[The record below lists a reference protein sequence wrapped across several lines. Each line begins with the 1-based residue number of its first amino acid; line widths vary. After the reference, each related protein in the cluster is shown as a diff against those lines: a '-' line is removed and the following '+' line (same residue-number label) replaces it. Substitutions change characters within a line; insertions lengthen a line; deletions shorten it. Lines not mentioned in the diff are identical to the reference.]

1 MHELVSLTALRNG
14 QIADIHELAGA
25 PERIRR
31 LGELGLLRGV
41 RLEMVQ
47 SGSPCIVRINGT
59 KLCFRDGEL
68 ASVMVRPRKT
78 A

>member
-1 MHELVSLTALRNG
+1 MHNLVALTALQKG
-14 QIADIHELAGA
+14 QIADIHELIGV

-31 LGELGLLRGV
+31 LEELGLRAGV

-47 SGSPCIVRINGT
+47 SGSPCIVRIDGT

-68 ASVMVRPRKT
+68 ASVIVRPRKS

>member
-1 MHELVSLTALRNG
+1 MHDLVPLSALRKG
-14 QIADIHELAGA
+14 EVADIHDLAGA

-31 LGELGLLRGV
+31 LEELGLRAGV

-59 KLCFRDGEL
+59 KLCLRDGEL
-68 ASVMVRPRKT
+68 TSVIVRPRKS